1 MKTNPTDIFIAL
13 FLWLAAISQPV
24 IQHLV
29 PQGVSR
35 NIYQYLMFP
44 ISLML
49 LSRSGKFWV
58 SRSVIITST
67 LISGLATLA
76 IIYNSD
82 TFSQKELN
90 EKKSKYIYLS
100 LINIL
105 TFAVIFFIMGGLMK
119 LYNPANFNA

>member
-29 PQGVSR
+29 PQGISKNV
-35 NIYQYLMFP
+35 YQYLMFP

-58 SRSVIITST
+58 RKEIIILST
-67 LISGLATLA
+67 LISGLATVA
-76 IIYNSD
+76 IIRNSD
-82 TFSQKELN
+82 TFSQKEIN
-90 EKKSKYIYLS
+90 EKENRYIYLS
-100 LINIL
+100 LINIS
-105 TFAVIFFIMGGLMK
+105 TFAVIFFVMGGLMQ